1 MQILQHGNK
10 APIITCTTCNCQFLY
25 TEADV
30 VKKTVGE
37 TLQRSV
43 ICPEC
48 GTETILTEE

>member
-10 APIITCTTCNCQFLY
+10 APIITCATCNCQFLY

-30 VKKTVGE
+30 VKKIVGE
-37 TLQRSV
+37 TIQKSV

-48 GTETILTEE
+48 GVETILTEE